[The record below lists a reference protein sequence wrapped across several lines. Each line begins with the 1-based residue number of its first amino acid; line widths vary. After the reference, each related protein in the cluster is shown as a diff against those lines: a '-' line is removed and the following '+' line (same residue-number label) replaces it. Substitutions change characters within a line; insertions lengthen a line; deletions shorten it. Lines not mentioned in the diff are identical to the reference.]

1 MKGLLLRNRVV
12 VKALTLETSGCCFAD
27 YVKERNLSAWRMCST
42 IVSTNQI
49 TVLWRFRFLCRRFCF
64 ISKYGV
70 PCRQS
75 VKMLC
80 TSDNTRQP
88 NLRIFRPLGTSEA
101 RWTLQ
106 GNQKTLYRTWSRVA
120 FQFRILLFV
129 TFKWTKQFHSAD
141 PPKIIIVIIISIH
154 CLCNCKLYIIRDEI

>member
-12 VKALTLETSGCCFAD
+12 MKASTLETSGCCFAD
-27 YVKERNLSAWRMCST
+27 YVKERNLSAWRTCST

-49 TVLWRFRFLCRRFCF
+49 TVLWRFRFRCRRCCF

-70 PCRQS
+70 PWRQN

-80 TSDNTRQP
+80 TNDNTRQP

-106 GNQKTLYRTWSRVA
+106 GNQKTLYRTWSRV
-120 FQFRILLFV
+120 
-129 TFKWTKQFHSAD
+129 TFSIQNIAVCYVQVNGTISHCG
-141 PPKIIIVIIISIH
+141 PPQDY
-154 CLCNCKLYIIRDEI
+154 NCHNNFDSLSLQL